1 MYVAPAFSAARV
13 GVRLPLVTPPFADVR
28 PASAVWM
35 AIALL
40 AAIGTATPAP
50 TPQVASVSAKNLRP
64 QLTVVSVCA
73 TTILIAGI
81 ICAHLEVAPQP
92 LLQFWSLMSLF
103 MEPEASWMM
112 RMSGGSLF
120 SGCMTS
126 RQFIPVTLPWPLWAA
141 PPPTRPVPEALP
153 VPSGPPDAPAPPFP
167 AGAKPQPTSGNKTIV
182 TARAVDRGMV
192 RPPESFV
199 GALA

>member
-112 RMSGGSLF
+112 RMS
-120 SGCMTS
+120 
-126 RQFIPVTLPWPLWAA
+126 
-141 PPPTRPVPEALP
+141 
-153 VPSGPPDAPAPPFP
+153 
-167 AGAKPQPTSGNKTIV
+167 
-182 TARAVDRGMV
+182 
-192 RPPESFV
+192 
-199 GALA
+199 